1 MFDPVIISNSGW
13 PICRRVSVCVSV
25 HTRILG
31 HWIRCLLHPPREA
44 RHTNFT
50 PCPRHGQMLTF
61 LTPPRHH
68 YDCCHHHHHH
78 HYHHRESLHHIT
90 SALNLPT
97 DKQFR
102 YKHLYDNI
110 LTGHSLWNLWY
121 CIGFF
126 LPARNSVM
134 SVWGCAG
141 NCHVTSCHVTWRIG
155 TTFWRWHNNHLTSEK
170 EGQK

>member
-1 MFDPVIISNSGW
+1 MTTVCYGTWQLLCSWLSGTAGRLGANYRARCSDVW
-13 PICRRVSVCVSV
+13 SCHYLQFRLTNLPSCMCVCVCLSV

-78 HYHHRESLHHIT
+78 HYHNHVSLHHIT
-90 SALNLPT
+90 SALNLLT

-102 YKHLYDNI
+102 CKYCVSQGVYVCKDPALPRSKHTPSQL
-110 LTGHSLWNLWY
+110 
-121 CIGFF
+121 
-126 LPARNSVM
+126 
-134 SVWGCAG
+134 
-141 NCHVTSCHVTWRIG
+141 
-155 TTFWRWHNNHLTSEK
+155 
-170 EGQK
+170 